1 MAKKKTTCTDLQGFW
16 EMIYYEVEKI
26 IKDFS
31 DLDTIEKDG
40 WKITKSEPIIPERKM
55 NEKLSKK
62 PAITNGE
69 KKVSTT
75 RKPSS
80 NIKEIMAMKR
90 KEMALAKKQSLEAE
104 IIGDVKTSS
113 TTEKLASPLIDIEKE
128 KVFDG
133 GFFNVQSPVSSL
145 KNTPNS
151 IDQQRTPHSFE
162 HPKIFKKSIYVKK
175 KLPKY
180 LAYAKRYFINH
191 MILCVIDLNLPVCW
205 SAVTR

>member
-1 MAKKKTTCTDLQGFW
+1 MNKKGRFQQFKDLISNCEFEHGEKKTTCTDLQGFW

-40 WKITKSEPIIPERKM
+40 WKITKSEPTIPERKM
-55 NEKLSKK
+55 DKKLSKK
-62 PAITNGE
+62 PATTNGA

-80 NIKEIMAMKR
+80 NIREIMAMKR
-90 KEMALAKKQSLEAE
+90 KEMALAKKQGMEAE
-104 IIGDVKTSS
+104 IISDVKTSS
-113 TTEKLASPLIDIEKE
+113 TAEKMPSPLIDMEKE

-151 IDQQRTPHSFE
+151 IEQPIENSNLEGSPRYCTP
-162 HPKIFKKSIYVKK
+162 
-175 KLPKY
+175 
-180 LAYAKRYFINH
+180 ANR
-191 MILCVIDLNLPVCW
+191 
-205 SAVTR
+205 